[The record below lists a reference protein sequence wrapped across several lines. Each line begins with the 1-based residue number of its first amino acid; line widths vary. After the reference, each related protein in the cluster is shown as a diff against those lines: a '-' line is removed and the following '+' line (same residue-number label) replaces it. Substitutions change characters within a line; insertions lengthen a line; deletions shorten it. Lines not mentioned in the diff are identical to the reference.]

1 MTEIEANYSQS
12 EGRAVGGKIVLGQ
25 DSLVFEPN
33 KLDELTGGEEIEIAY
48 EDIREV
54 GKKGRFEEGLKDTL
68 YGGGMRKRL
77 KIETESS
84 NEFWFVVSSLGDV
97 VDTVDRYAREGG
109 GAAGRSEAH
118 SDGEVWNPRFPILS
132 VFAALLIARSGFFS
146 LTTAGNPVEGFVLLL
161 LAILIV
167 PRIRKGVDGVVKS
180 ATGLSLRSKLFQIV
194 TGLVYAL
201 LVAVS
206 VLLLIGE
213 AVRDPTM
220 SAATGLVSVVVPF
233 VLAVVIVSVL
243 RLVR

>member
-1 MTEIEANYSQS
+1 MEEIKANYSQS
-12 EGRAVGGKIVLGQ
+12 EGQAVGGKLALEKE
-25 DSLVFEPN
+25 SLVFEPHN
-33 KLDELTGGEEIEIAY
+33 LDELTGGEGIEIAY

-54 GKKGRFEEGLKDTL
+54 GKKGRFEEGMKDTL

-77 KIETESS
+77 RIETESGDK
-84 NEFWFVVSSLGDV
+84 FWFVVSNLGDV
-97 VDTVDRYAREGG
+97 VDTVNRYAREGG
-109 GAAGRSEAH
+109 DAAVESEAH
-118 SDGEVWNPRFPILS
+118 SDGEAWNPRFPILS

-146 LTTAGNPVEGFVLLL
+146 LTTAGKPIEGFVLLL

-167 PRIRKGVDGVVKS
+167 PRVRKGVDGVVKS
-180 ATGLSLRSKLFQIV
+180 VTGLSLRSKLFQIV

-201 LVAVS
+201 LVGVS

-220 SAATGLVSVVVPF
+220 SAGTGLVSVVVPF
-233 VLAVVIVSVL
+233 VLAVVIVFVL